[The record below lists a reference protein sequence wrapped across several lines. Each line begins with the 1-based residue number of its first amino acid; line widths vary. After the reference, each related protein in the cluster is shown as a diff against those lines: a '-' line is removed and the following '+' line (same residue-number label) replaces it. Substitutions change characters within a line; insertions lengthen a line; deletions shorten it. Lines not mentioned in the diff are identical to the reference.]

1 MTVLSR
7 ILRLQLEARRALD
20 QTVERWRRPRGARRH
35 RRPEDGRAV
44 ISEGMTRFGRIDTLV
59 NTAGIFIAKRL
70 TQYTEADYSAILGVN
85 TAGFFHTTQFA
96 IAEMEKQDSGHVVQ
110 ITTSLVDHAIA
121 GVPCVLAALTK
132 GALNAALNRSRSS
145 MRSAAFG

>member
-1 MTVLSR
+1 M
-7 ILRLQLEARRALD
+7 
-20 QTVERWRRPRGARRH
+20 
-35 RRPEDGRAV
+35 
-44 ISEGMTRFGRIDTLV
+44 ISEGMTRFRRIDTFV
-59 NTAGIFIAKRL
+59 NAAGFFIAKPL
-70 TQYTEADYSAILGVN
+70 TQYTEADYSAILGLN

-96 IAEMEKQDSGHVVQ
+96 IAEMEKQDSGHVMQ

-132 GALNAALNRSRSS
+132 GALNASLNRSRSS